1 MTKYKLDHIHFRS
14 KDIKF
19 TKKFWLEILGARL
32 IKDRILQGAQS
43 YTFDL
48 NGTSI
53 LVSGRGANER
63 FEDSVSENLYGFW
76 HFALL
81 VDDISLSLQE
91 LKKQNIDC
99 FHEPWEIRKGVKVA
113 FVRGPDN
120 ISIELIERQNA

>member
-1 MTKYKLDHIHFRS
+1 MTKYKFDHIHFRS
-14 KDIKF
+14 KDFEF

-32 IKDRILQGAQS
+32 IKERELLGAPS
-43 YTFDL
+43 CTFDL

-53 LVSGRGANER
+53 LISGYAPGER

-81 VDDISLSLQE
+81 VDNIYLSLQE
-91 LKKQNIDC
+91 LKKQNIEC

>member
-1 MTKYKLDHIHFRS
+1 MTKYKFDHIHFRS
-14 KDIKF
+14 KDIEF

-32 IKDRILQGAQS
+32 IKERELLGAPS
-43 YTFDL
+43 CTFDL
-48 NGTSI
+48 SGTSI
-53 LVSGRGANER
+53 LVSGHGANER

-76 HFALL
+76 HIALL

-91 LKKQNIDC
+91 LKKQNTDC

>member
-1 MTKYKLDHIHFRS
+1 MTKYRFDHIHFRS
-14 KDIKF
+14 KDIEF

-32 IKDRILQGAQS
+32 IKERELLGAPS

-53 LVSGRGANER
+53 LVSGRGAGEK

-81 VDDISLSLQE
+81 VNDISLSLQE
-91 LKKQNIDC
+91 LKKQKIKC
-99 FHEPWEIRKGVKVA
+99 FHDPWEIRRGVKVA
-113 FVRGPDN
+113 FVKGPDN
-120 ISIELIERQNA
+120 ISIELIERQNV

>member
-1 MTKYKLDHIHFRS
+1 MTKYRFDHIHFRS
-14 KDIKF
+14 KDIEF

-32 IKDRILQGAQS
+32 IKERELLGAPS

-53 LVSGRGANER
+53 LVSGRGAGEK

-81 VDDISLSLQE
+81 VNDISLSLQE
-91 LKKQNIDC
+91 LKKQKIEC
-99 FHEPWEIRKGVKVA
+99 FHDSWEIRKGVKVA

-120 ISIELIERQNA
+120 ISIELIERQNV

>member
-1 MTKYKLDHIHFRS
+1 MTKYKVDHIHFRS
-14 KDIKF
+14 KDIEF
-19 TKKFWLEILGARL
+19 TKNFWLKILGAKL

-43 YTFDL
+43 YTFNL

-53 LVSGRGANER
+53 LVSGHGASEK
-63 FEDSVSENLYGFW
+63 FEDSMSENLYGFW
-76 HFALL
+76 HIALL
-81 VDDISLSLQE
+81 VDDISLSLHE
-91 LKKQNIDC
+91 LKKQNVDC